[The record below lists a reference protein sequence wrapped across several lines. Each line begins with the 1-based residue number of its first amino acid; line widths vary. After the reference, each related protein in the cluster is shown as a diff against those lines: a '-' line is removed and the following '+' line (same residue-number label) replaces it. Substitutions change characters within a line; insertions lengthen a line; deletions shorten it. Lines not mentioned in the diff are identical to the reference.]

1 MTLAVSNAGDDGSFR
16 RASRIFV
23 RVSYLCMGPTRELG
37 GCGEGATPSVQARD
51 QAGRFVVNASEL
63 AIPLITCDFEF
74 LLVLNI
80 STWLWS
86 SRGFTAARGDCSTRG
101 SIGGTLS
108 SPPESCPLAPG
119 RRGACRREDLDCR
132 ERGRR
137 RALHHRC
144 ASGNDGFHE
153 HARERGRRA

>member
-63 AIPLITCDFEF
+63 AIPLLTCDFEF
-74 LLVLNI
+74 LSVLNI

-86 SRGFTAARGDCSTRG
+86 SRGPPRPEDPLEELPQVLRSHVRLPQDGAHCTDGEI
-101 SIGGTLS
+101 SIAVNRDDNERSFAGT
-108 SPPESCPLAPG
+108 PEVIMTPSNVNDLKPG
-119 RRGACRREDLDCR
+119 
-132 ERGRR
+132 
-137 RALHHRC
+137 ALQ
-144 ASGNDGFHE
+144 S
-153 HARERGRRA
+153 